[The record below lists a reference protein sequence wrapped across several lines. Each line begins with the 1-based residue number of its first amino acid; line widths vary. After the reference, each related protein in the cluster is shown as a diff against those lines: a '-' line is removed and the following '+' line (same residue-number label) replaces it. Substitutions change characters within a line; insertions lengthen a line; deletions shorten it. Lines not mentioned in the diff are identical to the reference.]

1 MNKRPGRLTP
11 TLLAAAVLLA
21 LTHTAAAQDAS
32 PPAAADATAKTS
44 TEAQARAKNLDAV
57 VVTGTRAGNRTESSS
72 LTPIDVISADVLKQ
86 TGTIDLTQAL
96 ARAIPSLN
104 FPFAPASDTFAFQRP
119 FQLRGLSPDQVLV
132 LVNGKRWHSGA
143 LLLSLG
149 QIGQG
154 SQGID
159 LNTIPMSAI
168 DHVEVLRDGA
178 SAQYGSDALAG
189 VINIILKKGAE
200 GGDVQATGGQYS
212 AGDGRQW
219 QGSTSFG
226 FPLGGDKGWMRFAM
240 EKSNQSPTNRAGV
253 DRRPG
258 FTHLGPKFQFGVVS
272 FKNQN
277 LMLNTEY
284 DITPGVQFYAF
295 GHYGRRVGEP
305 RGFFRYGTNTPSPNN
320 PLIGLVYPD
329 GFLPKEH
336 GVSIDR
342 SLVAGLRGTVNGWH
356 WDVSAN
362 YGGNRVFYSTLN
374 TTNYALLN
382 DFGSSP
388 TGFHDGTLTATQQ
401 TFDIDI
407 SKEVAVGWL
416 RNPVTV
422 SFGTQWLRQAYNVE
436 AGELGSYYVGTSGV
450 RGGAQG
456 FAGWGPQDAMSVART
471 DIAEYVQLE
480 TNLTDRL
487 GVSLAARH
495 EDYSDFGTTTSG
507 ALSARFDFTDTFALR
522 GSVSTGFRA
531 PTLGQQHYSET
542 TSASFG
548 AGNSLG
554 LPPGIY
560 LRGLVPVNNPIAML
574 LGSEPLKPE
583 KSRNYTFGMVWNP
596 NDALS
601 LSIDAYQIT
610 VSDRIAL
617 SSTLS
622 TSTPAV
628 KDYLAA
634 NGVANLQYSGISYF
648 TNAGDVRS
656 QGLDWVSSYRSD
668 FSNGGTLMTTLSAT
682 YNKNKVTGVR
692 PNPAVLDSLGAIFLR
707 LNRSATK
714 GLLADTA
721 PRSKVIL
728 TETYNL
734 GRWGVTATA
743 TRYGRITTY
752 GSTSYLD
759 DQVYPHKWLIDLA
772 LSYNVDNWTFTVG
785 SDNVL
790 NTYPAKVRQDSDQN
804 GAFPYSS
811 SSPFGFQGSFV
822 YGKVQYHW

>member
-1 MNKRPGRLTP
+1 MNKRSGRITP

-21 LTHTAAAQDAS
+21 LTHTAAAQNAS
-32 PPAAADATAKTS
+32 PPASSQVPGETQTPAPVK
-44 TEAQARAKNLDAV
+44 AKNLGPV

-219 QGSTSFG
+219 QGSTNFG
-226 FPLGGDKGWMRFAM
+226 FPLGGDKGWMRFTM

-258 FTHLGPKFQFGVVS
+258 FSQLGPKFQFGAVS

-277 LMLNTEY
+277 LLLNTQY
-284 DITPGVQFYAF
+284 DITPGVEFYAF

-305 RGFFRYGTNTPSPNN
+305 RGFFRYGINTPSPNN
-320 PLIGLVYPD
+320 PLIGLVYPE

-342 SLVAGLRGTVNGWH
+342 SLVAGLRGVANGWH

-407 SKEVAVGWL
+407 SKEMRASWL
-416 RNPVTV
+416 PNPVTV

-436 AGELGSYYVGTSGV
+436 AGEPGSYYVGTSGV

-456 FAGWGPQDAMSVART
+456 FAGWGPQDAMSVARR
-471 DIAEYVQLE
+471 DLAEYVQLE
-480 TNLTDRL
+480 TNLTDKL
-487 GVSLAARH
+487 GVSLAGRH
-495 EDYSDFGTTTSG
+495 EDYTDFGTTTSG

-560 LRGLVPVNNPIAML
+560 LRGLVPVDNPIALL

-596 NDALS
+596 TDALS
-601 LSIDAYQIT
+601 LSIDAYQIS

-617 SSTLS
+617 SSSIS

-628 KDYLAA
+628 VDYLAA
-634 NGVANLQYSGISYF
+634 NGVTNLQYSGIAYF

-656 QGLDWVSSYRSD
+656 QGVDWVSSYRSD

-692 PNPAVLDSLGAIFLR
+692 PNPAVLDSLGAIFQR

-734 GRWGVTATA
+734 GRWGVTGTA
-743 TRYGRITTY
+743 TRYGRITSY

-759 DQVYPHKWLIDLA
+759 DQVYPHKWIIDLA
-772 LSYNVDNWTFTVG
+772 VNYNLDQWTFTVG

-790 NTYPAKVRQDSDQN
+790 NTYPAKTRQDSDQN

-811 SSPFGFQGSFV
+811 SSPFGFQGAFV
-822 YGKVQYHW
+822 YGKVMYHW